1 MPFSDDDQ
9 GQLYSRIQ
17 KGIFSF
23 PENLFAH
30 TSQEARDL
38 ITQLLTVDPKRRLTV
53 HQALEHPWM
62 LMIGKENETPAQ
74 TTLDK
79 TFPERDLDKD
89 HRGVDAPSADLF
101 EIDNG
106 H

>member
-9 GQLYSRIQ
+9 GQLYARIQ

-53 HQALEHPWM
+53 HQALEHSWM
-62 LMIGKENETPAQ
+62 FVIDKENEAPPQATPDNAF
-74 TTLDK
+74 L
-79 TFPERDLDKD
+79 ERGPDKD
-89 HRGVDAPSADLF
+89 YPGVDVPSADLF
-101 EIDNG
+101 EIDNS